1 MGTIEVVDFVSLD
14 GVLQAPLSIDE
25 DRDGGFEAGGWVT
38 DRMDDDVAAIMAEAT
53 TSAAAMLLGRRTN
66 EKFAEIWPEAESTGP
81 VAAMNQMVKY
91 VVSRTRPA
99 VSWQNTIVLE
109 DVERDVPPVKRDTDG
124 TIVVFGS
131 GDLLQ
136 SLFRHRLVD
145 VLRLLVFPVVLG
157 RGKRIFGAGTPA
169 LSLELHESSVTAGGV
184 VVQRYLLPRA

>member
-1 MGTIEVVDFVSLD
+1 MGTIEVVNFVSLD

-38 DRMDDDVAAIMAEAT
+38 ERMDDDVAAIMAEAT
-53 TSAAAMLLGRRTN
+53 TSAAAMLLGRRTY
-66 EKFAEIWPEAESTGP
+66 ERFAAIWPAAEPTGP
-81 VAAMNQMVKY
+81 VAAMNRMPKY
-91 VVSRTRPA
+91 VASRTRPA
-99 VSWQNTIVLE
+99 VSWQNTIVLD
-109 DVERDVPPVKRDTDG
+109 DVERDVPQIKRDTDG

-157 RGKRIFGAGTPA
+157 SGKRVFGDGTPA
-169 LSLELHESSVTAGGV
+169 ASLTLNDSSVTAGGV
-184 VVQRYLLPRA
+184 VVQRYLLDRA

>member
-1 MGTIEVVDFVSLD
+1 MGTIEVVNFVSLD

-38 DRMDDDVAAIMAEAT
+38 ERMDDDVAAIMAEAT
-53 TSAAAMLLGRRTN
+53 TSAAAMLLGRRTY
-66 EKFAEIWPEAESTGP
+66 ERFAAIWPAAETTGP
-81 VAAMNQMVKY
+81 VAAMNRMPKY
-91 VVSRTRPA
+91 VASRTRPA
-99 VSWQNTIVLE
+99 VSWQNTIVLD
-109 DVERDVPPVKRDTDG
+109 DVERDVPQIKRDTDG

-157 RGKRIFGAGTPA
+157 SGKRVFGDGTPA
-169 LSLELHESSVTAGGV
+169 ASLTLNDSSVTAGGV
-184 VVQRYLLPRA
+184 VVQRYLLDRA